1 MKSNNGFH
9 KYVPSMLLFLLFEAV
24 AATLWHDA
32 CERNVLERTTI
43 DGDSPVLEAS

>member
-24 AATLWHDA
+24 RRRPIT
-32 CERNVLERTTI
+32 
-43 DGDSPVLEAS
+43 ASKVFALVM